1 MKRGKM
7 NSKETTIFISTICI
21 VSLAVHFYLYRQR
34 QAPLEG
40 APAPVVACP
49 TPVCPP
55 TPQEG
60 QKNTLSQM
68 KSLQALGF
76 TPEAAPSPYAQGGAT
91 AADSGSF
98 EMMKHSSNI
107 EVVRSVPP
115 RNASFSVSFPLDA
128 PLEGI
133 IRDTISA
140 LVSEHCGACKAEDAL
155 KDITSV
161 LKENRVIVKPGERP
175 TIPQFTPSYCGS
187 CMVSGASD
195 EMGQRSRVS
204 LSVTSGPPP
213 QPRISPVPPSQSG
226 MTPAKRP

>member
-1 MKRGKM
+1 M
-7 NSKETTIFISTICI
+7 NSKEATIFISTICI
-21 VSLAVHFYLYRQR
+21 VSLGVHFYLYRER
-34 QAPLEG
+34 QALVEV
-40 APAPVVACP
+40 APAPVEACP

-55 TPQEG
+55 PPQEG
-60 QKNTLSQM
+60 QKNVLSQM
-68 KSLQALGF
+68 KSLQVLGF
-76 TPEAAPSPYAQGGAT
+76 TPQATTNPFAQGGAS

-107 EVVRSVPP
+107 EVVRAVPP
-115 RNASFSVSFPLDA
+115 RAASFSVSFPLDA

-140 LVSEHCGACKAEDAL
+140 LVSEHCGACKVEDAL

-161 LKENRVIVKPGERP
+161 LKENRIIKKPGERP
-175 TIPQFTPSYCGS
+175 TIPQFPPSYCGS
-187 CMVSGASD
+187 CMISGASD

-204 LSVTSGPPP
+204 LSVTSGRLP
-213 QPRISPVPPSQSG
+213 QPSISPAPPSKSG